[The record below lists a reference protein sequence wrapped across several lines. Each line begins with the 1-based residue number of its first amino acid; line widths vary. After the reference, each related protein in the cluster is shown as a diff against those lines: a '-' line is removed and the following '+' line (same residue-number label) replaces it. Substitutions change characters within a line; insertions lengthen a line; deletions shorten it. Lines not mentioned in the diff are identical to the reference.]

1 MKRQRGMVALEL
13 ALVLPFVLTVL
24 AAVVFYGRLTY
35 HYEVVNKAARDG
47 TRYLSSVAALNLK
60 NPALAAQESNL
71 ALAIVQAELSALGA
85 NQPQVVVSCDN
96 IPCSLL
102 ANTPSEVSI
111 IVVADVP
118 NLFPGYLPEMF
129 DQRLVIT
136 SRARYA
142 GN

>member
-47 TRYLSSVAALNLK
+47 ARYLSSVAALNLK
-60 NPALAAQESNL
+60 NPALAAHESNQV
-71 ALAIVQAELSALGA
+71 LAIMQAELSALGA
-85 NQPQVVVSCDN
+85 NQPQVFVYCDN
-96 IPCSLL
+96 VPCPALS
-102 ANTPSEVSI
+102 NVPSEVSV
-111 IVVADVP
+111 IVIADVP